1 MKTLHI
7 STYKT
12 LFIAFCTVLALT
24 GCSDDQPV
32 VPVVA
37 GVQPEVINNIDTFEF
52 QVSSVENYTGVW
64 RYDWTT
70 TGTIVN
76 VDQSSAISG
85 GTVILRILDSNRAE
99 VYSRDLTEGGSFV
112 TEAGA
117 TGQWSL
123 EVALV
128 SGSGTL
134 NFRTE
139 KNQ

>member
-1 MKTLHI
+1 MKTPHI
-7 STYKT
+7 SIYKT
-12 LFIAFCTVLALT
+12 LFIAFCTVIALA

-32 VPVVA
+32 VPVIP

-76 VDQSSAISG
+76 VDQSSAITG
-85 GTVILRILDSNRAE
+85 GTIILRILDSNGTE
-99 VYSRDLTEGGSFV
+99 VYSRNLTEGGSFT

-117 TGQWSL
+117 TGQWNL

-128 SGSGTL
+128 NGSGTL

>member
-7 STYKT
+7 PAYKI
-12 LFIAFCTVLALT
+12 LFIAFCTVFALA

-32 VPVVA
+32 VPVIP

-76 VDQSSAISG
+76 VDQSSAITG
-85 GTVILRILDSNRAE
+85 GTVILRILDSNGTE
-99 VYSRDLTEGGSFV
+99 VYSRNLTEGGSFT

-128 SGSGTL
+128 HGSGTL

>member
-12 LFIAFCTVLALT
+12 LFIAFCTVFALT

-32 VPVVA
+32 VPVVP
-37 GVQPEVINNIDTFEF
+37 GVQPEIINNIDTFEF

-76 VDQSSAISG
+76 VDQSSAVTG
-85 GTVILRILDSNRAE
+85 GTVILRILDSNGTE
-99 VYSRDLTEGGSFV
+99 VYSRDLTEGGSFT
-112 TEAGA
+112 TEAGT

-123 EVALV
+123 EVGLV
-128 SGSGTL
+128 NGSGTL